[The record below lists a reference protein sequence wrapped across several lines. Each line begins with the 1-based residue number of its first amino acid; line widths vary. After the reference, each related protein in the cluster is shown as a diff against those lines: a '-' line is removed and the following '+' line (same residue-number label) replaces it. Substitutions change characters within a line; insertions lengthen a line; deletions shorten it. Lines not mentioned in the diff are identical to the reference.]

1 MALFGLDQLVRN
13 SRGEVFAAASVGD
26 RKQSANCSLR
36 PLRHHLQRAHAFSH
50 SLGQKQSL
58 QNFTHTPES
67 SCAPGLGQNQQS
79 VQCAPESVLG
89 PTGAADLLDGY
100 NAPEYWHSST
110 VAPRFLKF
118 DCR

>member
-50 SLGQKQSL
+50 SLDPKRTSQREQQMGIEAISIAERERYVDFYIETKSKAMASL
-58 QNFTHTPES
+58 KD
-67 SCAPGLGQNQQS
+67 
-79 VQCAPESVLG
+79 VV
-89 PTGAADLLDGY
+89 
-100 NAPEYWHSST
+100 
-110 VAPRFLKF
+110 
-118 DCR
+118 

>member
-50 SLGQKQSL
+50 SLDP
-58 QNFTHTPES
+58 F
-67 SCAPGLGQNQQS
+67 
-79 VQCAPESVLG
+79 ESVANG
-89 PTGAADLLDGY
+89 RFAAGSMPSCILL
-100 NAPEYWHSST
+100 AALCS
-110 VAPRFLKF
+110 
-118 DCR
+118 